1 MKRPVSEVMTRD
13 IIVLT
18 EEENLLDVARDMHR
32 HHLRHL
38 PVVDDGKLVGMV
50 SHRDLLRF
58 TSSMLDAP
66 AASAERDFHKRE
78 QTFVGEVMTTPVTSV
93 HASTPLLE
101 AVREVVKAK
110 FGALPVVDD
119 DGKLVGIISEHDML
133 KVLAS
138 MLAGEAQQ
146 WDTAA
151 LVARLDPQVGD
162 PEKDP
167 LP

>member
-13 IIVLT
+13 IIVLH
-18 EEENLLDVARDMHR
+18 EEENLLDVARDMNR

-58 TSSMLDAP
+58 TTSVLDST
-66 AASAERDFHKRE
+66 AASGVRDFHTRE
-78 QTFVGEVMTTPVTSV
+78 QTFVRQIMTTPVTSV
-93 HASTPLLE
+93 KASTPLLH
-101 AVREVVKAK
+101 AVKQLVQTK
-110 FGALPVVDD
+110 FGALPVVDER
-119 DGKLVGIISEHDML
+119 GTLVGIVSEHDMM
-133 KVLAS
+133 KALAS
-138 MLAGEAQQ
+138 MLTGEAQD

-151 LVARLDPQVGD
+151 RVARLDPPLGD